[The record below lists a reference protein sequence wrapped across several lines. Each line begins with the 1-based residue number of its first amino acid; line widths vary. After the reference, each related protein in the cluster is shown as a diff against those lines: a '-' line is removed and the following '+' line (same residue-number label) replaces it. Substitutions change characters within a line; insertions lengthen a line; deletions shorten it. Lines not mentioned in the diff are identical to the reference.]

1 MLIMIFFVFRL
12 VLLFFFAVNG
22 MAISLLR
29 FCLLTT
35 LTLTLLVFRN
45 RLSYFKKS
53 VCAKARRAWQIT
65 GDLRR
70 YQNGVVIADLIV
82 A

>member
-1 MLIMIFFVFRL
+1 MFFFVFRL
-12 VLLFFFAVNG
+12 MLLFFFAVNG

-35 LTLTLLVFRN
+35 VALTLLVFHG
-45 RLSYFKKS
+45 RLSYFKKRI
-53 VCAKARRAWQIT
+53 CTKARRAWQIT

-70 YQNGVVIADLIV
+70 YQNGVMIADLVV

>member
-1 MLIMIFFVFRL
+1 
-12 VLLFFFAVNG
+12 

-35 LTLTLLVFRN
+35 LTLTLLVFRG
-45 RLSYFKKS
+45 RLSYFKKRI
-53 VCAKARRAWQIT
+53 CAKARRTWQIT

-70 YQNGVVIADLIV
+70 YQNGVMIADLIV